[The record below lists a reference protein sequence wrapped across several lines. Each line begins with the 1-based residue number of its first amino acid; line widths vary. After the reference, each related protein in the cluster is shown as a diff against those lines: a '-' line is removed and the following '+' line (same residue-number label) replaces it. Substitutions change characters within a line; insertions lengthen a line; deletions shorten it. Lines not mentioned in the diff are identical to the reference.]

1 MDVSVEQSEG
11 LRRRLSVEIPAD
23 QLEQA
28 FTTRIRQLG
37 QRAKVP
43 GFRPGKV
50 PMKVL
55 QQRSGAAARAAT
67 VQELLRAT
75 YPQAIEKSELK
86 PAGFPT
92 FDIQAEAVG
101 EPLKYTASFEVFPE
115 ISLAGLDAITVER
128 PTVEIGDA
136 DVERT
141 LDTIRQQHRVWK
153 PVERAAESGDKIK
166 LDFLGKLD
174 GEPFEGGKAEDQE
187 VELGAGRFIPS
198 METALIGLTAGTET
212 MIDVEFPED
221 YQAENLKGK
230 QAQFDVKIHSVEAGE
245 DPSLD
250 DAELLKTLG
259 VEESAGEA
267 GLRDKIREQL
277 GRERDKAATTQVKE
291 QVMDGLLAANPIDV
305 PQAMV
310 DEEIQ
315 RMRQEAVQR
324 FGNMPN
330 NDPDAMARM
339 LPDDLFKDNAAKRV
353 ALSLLI
359 SEVIKEKSVKV
370 EEEHVEAVIARYASE
385 LADSDQAMQYYRS
398 QPQIMQQFQ
407 ALAMEERVVDT
418 LLQDAKVTDKVVSF
432 DDLMNPNTEAAE

>member
-1 MDVSVEQSEG
+1 MEVSVEQSEG

-28 FTTRIRQLG
+28 FSTRIKQMG

-50 PMKVL
+50 PTKVL
-55 QQRSGAAARAAT
+55 VQRYGDAARAEA
-67 VQELLRAT
+67 VEELLRTT
-75 YPQAIEKSELK
+75 YPKAIEESELK
-86 PAGFPT
+86 PAGYPT
-92 FDIQAEAVG
+92 FDIQAEVVG
-101 EPLKYTASFEVFPE
+101 EPLKYTASFEVYPE
-115 ISLAGLDAITVER
+115 VTLTGLDGLKVER
-128 PTVEIGDA
+128 PQVEIGED

-141 LDTIRQQHRVWK
+141 LGTIKEQHRKWVAVDR
-153 PVERAAESGDKIK
+153 PAAKGDKMK
-166 LDFLGKLD
+166 LDFVGKLD
-174 GEPFEGGKAEDQE
+174 GEAFEGGAAEAAE

-198 METALIGLTAGTET
+198 MEEALVGLTAGTET
-212 MIDVEFPED
+212 TIDVSFPDD

-230 QAQFDVKIHSVEAGE
+230 DTQFEVKILSVEAGE
-245 DPSLD
+245 DPALD
-250 DAELLKTLG
+250 DPELLKSLG

-267 GLRDKIREQL
+267 GLRAKVREQL
-277 GRERDKAATTQVKE
+277 ERERDKAVSGKVKE

-339 LPDDLFKDNAAKRV
+339 LPDDLFKDNATKRV

-359 SEVIKEKSVKV
+359 SEVIQEKQVKV
-370 EEEHVEAVIARYASE
+370 EEGDIDAVLARYASE
-385 LADSDQAMQYYRS
+385 LADTEQAMQYYRS

-407 ALAMEERVVDT
+407 ALAMEERVVDV
-418 LLQDAKVTDKVVSF
+418 LLEGATVTDKTVTF
-432 DDLMNPNTEAAE
+432 DDLMNPNNETAE

>member
-1 MDVSVEQSEG
+1 MEVSVEQSEG

-28 FTTRIRQLG
+28 FSTRIKQMG

-50 PMKVL
+50 PTKVL
-55 QQRSGAAARAAT
+55 VQRYGDAARAEA
-67 VQELLRAT
+67 VEELLRTT
-75 YPQAIEKSELK
+75 YPKAIEESELK
-86 PAGFPT
+86 PAGYPT
-92 FDIQAEAVG
+92 FDIQAEVVG
-101 EPLKYTASFEVFPE
+101 ESLKYTASFEVYPE
-115 ISLAGLDAITVER
+115 VTLTGLDGLKVER
-128 PTVEIGDA
+128 PQVEIGED

-141 LDTIRQQHRVWK
+141 LGTIKEQHRKWVAVDR
-153 PVERAAESGDKIK
+153 PAAKGDKMK
-166 LDFLGKLD
+166 LDFVGKLD
-174 GEPFEGGKAEDQE
+174 GEAFEGGAAEAAE

-198 METALIGLTAGTET
+198 MEEALVGLTAGTET
-212 MIDVEFPED
+212 TIDVSFPDD

-230 QAQFDVKIHSVEAGE
+230 DTQFEVKILSVEAGE
-245 DPSLD
+245 DPALD
-250 DAELLKTLG
+250 DPELLKSLG

-267 GLRDKIREQL
+267 GLRAKVREQL
-277 GRERDKAATTQVKE
+277 ERERDKAVSGKVKE

-339 LPDDLFKDNAAKRV
+339 LPDDLFKDNATKRV

-359 SEVIKEKSVKV
+359 SEVIQEKQVKV
-370 EEEHVEAVIARYASE
+370 EEEDIDAVLARYASE
-385 LADSDQAMQYYRS
+385 LADTEQAMQYYRS

-407 ALAMEERVVDT
+407 ALAMEERVVDV
-418 LLQDAKVTDKVVSF
+418 LLEGATVTDQSVTF
-432 DDLMNPNTEAAE
+432 DDLMNPNNETAE

>member
-1 MDVSVEQSEG
+1 MEVSVEQSEG

-28 FTTRIRQLG
+28 FSTRIKQMG

-50 PMKVL
+50 PTKVL
-55 QQRSGAAARAAT
+55 VQRYGDAARAEA
-67 VQELLRAT
+67 VEELLRTT
-75 YPQAIEKSELK
+75 YPKAIEESELK
-86 PAGFPT
+86 PAGYPT
-92 FDIQAEAVG
+92 FDIQAEVVG
-101 EPLKYTASFEVFPE
+101 EPLKYTASFEVYPE
-115 ISLAGLDAITVER
+115 VTLTGLDGLKVER
-128 PTVEIGDA
+128 PQVEIGED

-141 LDTIRQQHRVWK
+141 LGTIKEQHRKWVAVDR
-153 PVERAAESGDKIK
+153 PAAKGDKMK
-166 LDFLGKLD
+166 LDFVGKLD
-174 GEPFEGGKAEDQE
+174 GEAFEGGAAEAAE

-198 METALIGLTAGTET
+198 MEEALVGLTAGTET
-212 MIDVEFPED
+212 TIDVSFPDD

-230 QAQFDVKIHSVEAGE
+230 DTQFEVKILSVEAGE
-245 DPSLD
+245 DPALD
-250 DAELLKTLG
+250 DPELLKSLG

-267 GLRDKIREQL
+267 GLRAKVREQL
-277 GRERDKAATTQVKE
+277 ERERDKAVSGKVKE

-339 LPDDLFKDNAAKRV
+339 LPDDLFKDNATKRV

-359 SEVIKEKSVKV
+359 SEVIQEKQIKV
-370 EEEHVEAVIARYASE
+370 EEGDIDAVLARYASE
-385 LADSDQAMQYYRS
+385 LADTEQAMQYYRS

-407 ALAMEERVVDT
+407 ALAMEERVVDV
-418 LLQDAKVTDKVVSF
+418 LLEGATVTDQSVTF
-432 DDLMNPNTEAAE
+432 DDLMNPNNETAE

>member
-1 MDVSVEQSEG
+1 MEVSVEQSEG

-28 FTTRIRQLG
+28 FSTRIKQMG

-50 PMKVL
+50 PTKVL
-55 QQRSGAAARAAT
+55 VQRYGDAARAEA
-67 VQELLRAT
+67 VEELLRTT
-75 YPQAIEKSELK
+75 YPQAIEESELK
-86 PAGFPT
+86 PAGYPT
-92 FDIQAEAVG
+92 FDIQAEVVG
-101 EPLKYTASFEVFPE
+101 EPLKYTASFEVYPE
-115 ISLAGLDAITVER
+115 VTLTGLDGLKVER
-128 PTVEIGDA
+128 PQVEIGED

-141 LDTIRQQHRVWK
+141 LGTIKEQHRKWVAVDR
-153 PVERAAESGDKIK
+153 PAAKGDKMK
-166 LDFLGKLD
+166 LDFVGKLD
-174 GEPFEGGKAEDQE
+174 GEAFEGGAAEAAE

-198 METALIGLTAGTET
+198 MEEALVGLTAGTET
-212 MIDVEFPED
+212 TIDVSFPDD

-230 QAQFDVKIHSVEAGE
+230 DTQFEVKILSVEAGE
-245 DPSLD
+245 DPALD
-250 DAELLKTLG
+250 DPELLKSLG

-267 GLRDKIREQL
+267 GLRAKVREQL
-277 GRERDKAATTQVKE
+277 ERERDKAVSGKVKE

-339 LPDDLFKDNAAKRV
+339 LPDDLFKDNATKRV

-359 SEVIKEKSVKV
+359 SEVIQEKQVKV
-370 EEEHVEAVIARYASE
+370 EEGDIDAVLARYASE
-385 LADSDQAMQYYRS
+385 LADTEQAMQYYRS

-407 ALAMEERVVDT
+407 ALAMEERVVDV
-418 LLQDAKVTDKVVSF
+418 LLEGATVTDKTVTF
-432 DDLMNPNTEAAE
+432 DDLMNPNNETAE

>member
-1 MDVSVEQSEG
+1 MEVSVEQSEG

-28 FTTRIRQLG
+28 FSTRIKQMG

-50 PMKVL
+50 PTKVL
-55 QQRSGAAARAAT
+55 VQRYGDAARAEA
-67 VQELLRAT
+67 VEELLRTT
-75 YPQAIEKSELK
+75 YPKAIEESELK
-86 PAGFPT
+86 PAGYPT
-92 FDIQAEAVG
+92 FDIQAEVVG
-101 EPLKYTASFEVFPE
+101 EPLKYTASFEVYPE
-115 ISLAGLDAITVER
+115 VTLTGLDGLKVER
-128 PTVEIGDA
+128 PQVEIGED

-141 LDTIRQQHRVWK
+141 LGTIKEQHRKWVAVDR
-153 PVERAAESGDKIK
+153 PAAKGDKMK
-166 LDFLGKLD
+166 LDFVGKLD
-174 GEPFEGGKAEDQE
+174 GEAFEGGAAEAAE

-198 METALIGLTAGTET
+198 MEEALVGLTAGTET
-212 MIDVEFPED
+212 TIDVSFPDD

-230 QAQFDVKIHSVEAGE
+230 DTQFEVKILSVEAGE
-245 DPSLD
+245 DPALD
-250 DAELLKTLG
+250 DPELLKSLG

-267 GLRDKIREQL
+267 GLRAKVREQL
-277 GRERDKAATTQVKE
+277 ERERDKAVSGKVKE

-315 RMRQEAVQR
+315 RMRQEDVQR

-339 LPDDLFKDNAAKRV
+339 LPDDLFKDNATKRV

-359 SEVIKEKSVKV
+359 SEVIQEKQVKV
-370 EEEHVEAVIARYASE
+370 EEEDIDAVLARYASE
-385 LADSDQAMQYYRS
+385 LADTEQAMQYYRS

-407 ALAMEERVVDT
+407 ALAMEERVVDV
-418 LLQDAKVTDKVVSF
+418 LLEGATVTDQSVTF
-432 DDLMNPNTEAAE
+432 DDLMNPNNETAE

>member
-1 MDVSVEQSEG
+1 MEVSVEQSEG

-28 FTTRIRQLG
+28 FSTRIKQMG

-50 PMKVL
+50 PTKVL
-55 QQRSGAAARAAT
+55 VQRYGDAARAEA
-67 VQELLRAT
+67 VEELLRTT
-75 YPQAIEKSELK
+75 YPKAIEESELK
-86 PAGFPT
+86 PAGYPT
-92 FDIQAEAVG
+92 FDIQAEVVG
-101 EPLKYTASFEVFPE
+101 EPLKYTASFEVYPE
-115 ISLAGLDAITVER
+115 VTLTGLDGLKVER
-128 PTVEIGDA
+128 PQVEIGED

-141 LDTIRQQHRVWK
+141 LGTIKEQHRKWVAVDR
-153 PVERAAESGDKIK
+153 PAAKGDKMK
-166 LDFLGKLD
+166 LDFVGKLD
-174 GEPFEGGKAEDQE
+174 GEAFEGGAAEAAE

-198 METALIGLTAGTET
+198 MEEALVGLTAGTET
-212 MIDVEFPED
+212 TIDVSFPDD

-230 QAQFDVKIHSVEAGE
+230 DTQFEVKILSVEAGE
-245 DPSLD
+245 DPALD
-250 DAELLKTLG
+250 DPELLKSLG

-267 GLRDKIREQL
+267 GLRAKVREQL
-277 GRERDKAATTQVKE
+277 ERERDKAVSGKVKE

-339 LPDDLFKDNAAKRV
+339 LPDDLFKDNATKRV

-359 SEVIKEKSVKV
+359 SEVIQEKQVKV
-370 EEEHVEAVIARYASE
+370 EEEDIDAVLARYASE
-385 LADSDQAMQYYRS
+385 LADTEQAMQYYRS

-407 ALAMEERVVDT
+407 ALAMEERVVDV
-418 LLQDAKVTDKVVSF
+418 LLEGATVTDQSVTF
-432 DDLMNPNTEAAE
+432 DDLMNPNNETAE

>member
-55 QQRSGAAARAAT
+55 QQRYGDAARAEA
-67 VQELLRAT
+67 VEELLRAT

-198 METALIGLTAGTET
+198 ME
-212 MIDVEFPED
+212 
-221 YQAENLKGK
+221 
-230 QAQFDVKIHSVEAGE
+230 
-245 DPSLD
+245 
-250 DAELLKTLG
+250 
-259 VEESAGEA
+259 
-267 GLRDKIREQL
+267 
-277 GRERDKAATTQVKE
+277 
-291 QVMDGLLAANPIDV
+291 
-305 PQAMV
+305 
-310 DEEIQ
+310 
-315 RMRQEAVQR
+315 
-324 FGNMPN
+324 
-330 NDPDAMARM
+330 
-339 LPDDLFKDNAAKRV
+339 
-353 ALSLLI
+353 LSLI
-359 SEVIKEKSVKV
+359 HI
-370 EEEHVEAVIARYASE
+370 
-385 LADSDQAMQYYRS
+385 
-398 QPQIMQQFQ
+398 
-407 ALAMEERVVDT
+407 
-418 LLQDAKVTDKVVSF
+418 
-432 DDLMNPNTEAAE
+432 

>member
-1 MDVSVEQSEG
+1 MEVSVEQSEG

-28 FTTRIRQLG
+28 FSTRIKQMG

-50 PMKVL
+50 PTKVL
-55 QQRSGAAARAAT
+55 VQRYGDAARAEA
-67 VQELLRAT
+67 VEELLRTT
-75 YPQAIEKSELK
+75 YPKAIEESELK
-86 PAGFPT
+86 PAGYPT
-92 FDIQAEAVG
+92 FDIQAEVVG
-101 EPLKYTASFEVFPE
+101 EPLKYTASFEVYPE
-115 ISLAGLDAITVER
+115 VTLTGLDGLKVER
-128 PTVEIGDA
+128 PQVEIGED

-141 LDTIRQQHRVWK
+141 LGTIKEQHRKWVAVDR
-153 PVERAAESGDKIK
+153 PAAKGDKMK
-166 LDFLGKLD
+166 LDFVGKLD
-174 GEPFEGGKAEDQE
+174 GEAFEGGAAEAAE

-198 METALIGLTAGTET
+198 MEEALVGLTAGTET
-212 MIDVEFPED
+212 TIDVSFPDD

-230 QAQFDVKIHSVEAGE
+230 DTQFEVKILSVEAGE
-245 DPSLD
+245 DPALD
-250 DAELLKTLG
+250 DPELLKSLG

-267 GLRDKIREQL
+267 GLRAKVREQL
-277 GRERDKAATTQVKE
+277 ERERDKAVSGKVKE

-339 LPDDLFKDNAAKRV
+339 LPDDLFKDNATKRV

-359 SEVIKEKSVKV
+359 SEVIQEKQIKV
-370 EEEHVEAVIARYASE
+370 EEEDIDAVLARYASE
-385 LADSDQAMQYYRS
+385 LADTEQAMQYYRS

-407 ALAMEERVVDT
+407 ALAMEERVVDV
-418 LLQDAKVTDKVVSF
+418 LLEGATVTDQSVTF
-432 DDLMNPNTEAAE
+432 DDLMNPNNETAE

>member
-1 MDVSVEQSEG
+1 MEVSVEQSEG

-28 FTTRIRQLG
+28 FSTRIKQMG

-50 PMKVL
+50 PTKVL
-55 QQRSGAAARAAT
+55 VQRYGDAARAEA
-67 VQELLRAT
+67 VEELLRTT
-75 YPQAIEKSELK
+75 YPKAIEESALK
-86 PAGFPT
+86 PAGYPT
-92 FDIQAEAVG
+92 FDIQAEVVG
-101 EPLKYTASFEVFPE
+101 EPLKYTASFEVYPE
-115 ISLAGLDAITVER
+115 VSLTGLDSLQVER
-128 PTVEIGDA
+128 PQVEIVDE
-136 DVERT
+136 DIERT
-141 LDTIRQQHRVWK
+141 LGTIKEQHRKWVAVDR
-153 PVERAAESGDKIK
+153 PAAKGDKMK
-166 LDFLGKLD
+166 LDFVGKLD
-174 GEPFEGGKAEDQE
+174 GEAFEGGTAEGAE

-198 METALIGLTAGTET
+198 MEDALVGLTAGTET
-212 MIDVEFPED
+212 TIDVSFPED

-230 QAQFDVKIHSVEAGE
+230 DTQFDVKILSVEAGE
-245 DPSLD
+245 DPALD
-250 DAELLKTLG
+250 DPELLKSLG

-267 GLRDKIREQL
+267 GLRAKVREQL
-277 GRERDKAATTQVKE
+277 ERERDKAVDGKVKE

-339 LPDDLFKDNAAKRV
+339 LPDDLFKDNATKRV

-359 SEVIKEKSVKV
+359 SEVIQEKQVKV
-370 EEEHVEAVIARYASE
+370 EEEDIDAVLARYASE
-385 LADSDQAMQYYRS
+385 LADTEQAMQYYRS

-407 ALAMEERVVDT
+407 ALAMEERVVDV
-418 LLQDAKVTDKVVSF
+418 LLEGATVTDKAVSF
-432 DDLMNPNTEAAE
+432 DALMNPNNETAE

>member
-1 MDVSVEQSEG
+1 MEVSVEQSEG

-28 FTTRIRQLG
+28 FSTRIKQMG

-50 PMKVL
+50 PTKVL
-55 QQRSGAAARAAT
+55 VQRYGDAARAEA
-67 VQELLRAT
+67 VEELLRTT
-75 YPQAIEKSELK
+75 YPKAIEESELK
-86 PAGFPT
+86 PAGYPT
-92 FDIQAEAVG
+92 FDIQAEVVG
-101 EPLKYTASFEVFPE
+101 EPLKYTASFEVYPE
-115 ISLAGLDAITVER
+115 VTLTGLDGLKVER
-128 PTVEIGDA
+128 PQVEIGED

-141 LDTIRQQHRVWK
+141 LGTIKEQHRKWVAVDR
-153 PVERAAESGDKIK
+153 PAAKGDKMK
-166 LDFLGKLD
+166 LDFVGKLD
-174 GEPFEGGKAEDQE
+174 GEAFEGGAAEAAE

-198 METALIGLTAGTET
+198 MEEALVGLTAGTET
-212 MIDVEFPED
+212 TIDVSFPDD

-230 QAQFDVKIHSVEAGE
+230 DTQFEVKILSVEAGE
-245 DPSLD
+245 DPALD
-250 DAELLKTLG
+250 DPELLKSLG

-267 GLRDKIREQL
+267 GLRAKVREQL
-277 GRERDKAATTQVKE
+277 ERERDKAVSGKVKE

-339 LPDDLFKDNAAKRV
+339 LPDDLFKDNATKRV

-359 SEVIKEKSVKV
+359 SEVIQEKQVKV
-370 EEEHVEAVIARYASE
+370 EEGDIDAVLARYASE
-385 LADSDQAMQYYRS
+385 LADTEQAMQYYRS

-407 ALAMEERVVDT
+407 ALAMEERVVDV
-418 LLQDAKVTDKVVSF
+418 LLEGATVTDQSVTF
-432 DDLMNPNTEAAE
+432 DDLMNPNNETAE

>member
-1 MDVSVEQSEG
+1 MEVSVEQSEG

-28 FTTRIRQLG
+28 FSTRIKQMG

-50 PMKVL
+50 PTKVL
-55 QQRSGAAARAAT
+55 VQRYGDAARAEA
-67 VQELLRAT
+67 VEELLRTT
-75 YPQAIEKSELK
+75 YPKAIEESALK
-86 PAGFPT
+86 PAGYPT
-92 FDIQAEAVG
+92 FDIQAEVVG
-101 EPLKYTASFEVFPE
+101 EPLKYTASFEVYPE
-115 ISLAGLDAITVER
+115 VSLTGLDSLQVER
-128 PTVEIGDA
+128 PQVEIGDE
-136 DVERT
+136 DIERT
-141 LDTIRQQHRVWK
+141 LGTIKEQHRKW
-153 PVERAAESGDKIK
+153 AAVDRPAAKGDKMK
-166 LDFLGKLD
+166 LDFVGKLD
-174 GEPFEGGKAEDQE
+174 GEAFEGGTAEGAE

-198 METALIGLTAGTET
+198 MEDALVGLAAGTET
-212 MIDVEFPED
+212 TIDVSFPED

-230 QAQFDVKIHSVEAGE
+230 DTQFDVKILSVEAGE
-245 DPSLD
+245 DPALD
-250 DAELLKTLG
+250 DPELLKSLG

-267 GLRDKIREQL
+267 GLRAKVREQL
-277 GRERDKAATTQVKE
+277 ERERDKAVDGKVKE

-339 LPDDLFKDNAAKRV
+339 LPDDLFKDNATKRV

-359 SEVIKEKSVKV
+359 SEVIQEKQVKV
-370 EEEHVEAVIARYASE
+370 EEEDIDAVLARYASE
-385 LADSDQAMQYYRS
+385 LADTEQAMQYYRS

-407 ALAMEERVVDT
+407 ALAMEERVVDV
-418 LLQDAKVTDKVVSF
+418 LLEGATVTDKAVSF
-432 DDLMNPNTEAAE
+432 DALMNPNNETAE

>member
-1 MDVSVEQSEG
+1 MDVSVEHSEG

-28 FTTRIRQLG
+28 VTSRIRKLG

-55 QQRSGAAARAAT
+55 QQRYGDAARAEA
-67 VQELLRAT
+67 VEELLRAT

-92 FDIQAEAVG
+92 FDIQAEVVG

-115 ISLAGLDAITVER
+115 ITLSGLDSIQVER
-128 PTVEIGDA
+128 PTVEIGDD

-141 LDTIRQQHRVWK
+141 LDTIRQQHKVWK
-153 PVERAAESGDKIK
+153 PVERASETGDKVK

-187 VELGAGRFIPS
+187 VELGSGRFIPS
-198 METALIGLTAGTET
+198 MEEALVGLTAGTET
-212 MIDVEFPED
+212 TIDVVFPDD

-245 DPSLD
+245 DPALD
-250 DAELLKTLG
+250 DPELLKQLG

-267 GLRDKIREQL
+267 GLREKIREQL
-277 GRERDKAATTQVKE
+277 GRERDKAAATRVKE
-291 QVMDGLLAANPIDV
+291 QVMDGLLAANSIDV
-305 PQAMV
+305 PEAMV

-330 NDPDAMARM
+330 NDPDALARM
-339 LPDDLFKDNAAKRV
+339 LPDDLFRENATKRV
-353 ALSLLI
+353 SLSLLI
-359 SEVIKEKSVKV
+359 SEVIKEKDVKV
-370 EEEHVEAVIARYASE
+370 EDEHVDAVIARYASE
-385 LADSDQAMQYYRS
+385 LADSEQAMQYYRS

-418 LLQDAKVTDKVVSF
+418 LLQDAKVTDKPVSF
-432 DDLMNPNTEAAE
+432 DELMNPNAENAE

>member
-1 MDVSVEQSEG
+1 MEVSVEQSEG

-28 FTTRIRQLG
+28 FSTRIKQMG

-50 PMKVL
+50 PTKVL
-55 QQRSGAAARAAT
+55 VQRYGDAARAEA
-67 VQELLRAT
+67 VEELLRTT
-75 YPQAIEKSELK
+75 YPKAIEESELK
-86 PAGFPT
+86 PAGYPT
-92 FDIQAEAVG
+92 FDIQAEVVG
-101 EPLKYTASFEVFPE
+101 EPLKYTASFEVYPE
-115 ISLAGLDAITVER
+115 VTLTGLDGLKVER
-128 PTVEIGDA
+128 PQVEIGED

-141 LDTIRQQHRVWK
+141 LGTIKEQHRKWVAVDR
-153 PVERAAESGDKIK
+153 PAAKGDKMK
-166 LDFLGKLD
+166 LDFVGKLD
-174 GEPFEGGKAEDQE
+174 GEAFEGGAAEAAE

-198 METALIGLTAGTET
+198 MEEALVGLTAGTET
-212 MIDVEFPED
+212 TIDVSFPDD

-230 QAQFDVKIHSVEAGE
+230 DTQFEVKILSVEAGE
-245 DPSLD
+245 DPALD
-250 DAELLKTLG
+250 DPELLKSLG

-267 GLRDKIREQL
+267 GLRAKVREQL
-277 GRERDKAATTQVKE
+277 ERERDKAVSGKVKE

-339 LPDDLFKDNAAKRV
+339 LPDDLFKDNATKRV

-359 SEVIKEKSVKV
+359 SEVIQEKQVKV
-370 EEEHVEAVIARYASE
+370 EEEDIDAVLARYASE
-385 LADSDQAMQYYRS
+385 LADTEQAMQYYRS

-407 ALAMEERVVDT
+407 ALAMEERVVDV
-418 LLQDAKVTDKVVSF
+418 LVRGGGRVALDR
-432 DDLMNPNTEAAE
+432 

>member
-1 MDVSVEQSEG
+1 MEVSVEQSEG

-28 FTTRIRQLG
+28 FSTRIKQMG

-50 PMKVL
+50 PTKVL
-55 QQRSGAAARAAT
+55 VQRYGDAARAEA
-67 VQELLRAT
+67 VEELLRTT
-75 YPQAIEKSELK
+75 YPKAIEESALK
-86 PAGFPT
+86 PAGYPT
-92 FDIQAEAVG
+92 FDIQAEVVG
-101 EPLKYTASFEVFPE
+101 EPLKYTASFEVYPE
-115 ISLAGLDAITVER
+115 VSLTGLDSLQVER
-128 PTVEIGDA
+128 PQVEIGDE
-136 DVERT
+136 DIERT
-141 LDTIRQQHRVWK
+141 LGTIKEQHRKWVAVDR
-153 PVERAAESGDKIK
+153 PAAKGDKMK
-166 LDFLGKLD
+166 LDFVGKLD
-174 GEPFEGGKAEDQE
+174 GEAFEGGTAEGAE

-198 METALIGLTAGTET
+198 MEDALVGLTAGTET
-212 MIDVEFPED
+212 TIDVSFPED

-230 QAQFDVKIHSVEAGE
+230 DTQFDVKILSVEAGE
-245 DPSLD
+245 DPALD
-250 DAELLKTLG
+250 DPELLKSLG

-267 GLRDKIREQL
+267 GLRAKVREQL
-277 GRERDKAATTQVKE
+277 ERERDKAVDGKVKE

-339 LPDDLFKDNAAKRV
+339 LPDDLFKDNATKRV

-359 SEVIKEKSVKV
+359 SEVIQEKQVKV
-370 EEEHVEAVIARYASE
+370 EEEDIDAVLARYASE
-385 LADSDQAMQYYRS
+385 LADTEQAMQYYRS

-407 ALAMEERVVDT
+407 ALAMEERVVDV
-418 LLQDAKVTDKVVSF
+418 LLEGATVTDKAVSF
-432 DDLMNPNTEAAE
+432 DALMNPNNETAE

>member
-1 MDVSVEQSEG
+1 MEVSVEQSEG

-28 FTTRIRQLG
+28 FSTRIKQMG

-50 PMKVL
+50 PTKVL
-55 QQRSGAAARAAT
+55 VQRYGDAARAEA
-67 VQELLRAT
+67 VEELLRTT
-75 YPQAIEKSELK
+75 YPQAIEESELK
-86 PAGFPT
+86 PAGYPT
-92 FDIQAEAVG
+92 FDIQAEVVG
-101 EPLKYTASFEVFPE
+101 EPLKYTASFEVYPE
-115 ISLAGLDAITVER
+115 VTLTGLDGLKVER
-128 PTVEIGDA
+128 PQVEIGED

-141 LDTIRQQHRVWK
+141 LGTIKEQHRKWVAVDR
-153 PVERAAESGDKIK
+153 PAAKGDKMK
-166 LDFLGKLD
+166 LDFVGKLD
-174 GEPFEGGKAEDQE
+174 GEAFEGGAAEAAE

-198 METALIGLTAGTET
+198 IEEALVGLTAGTET
-212 MIDVEFPED
+212 TIDVSFPDD

-230 QAQFDVKIHSVEAGE
+230 DTQFEVKILSVEAGE
-245 DPSLD
+245 DPALD
-250 DAELLKTLG
+250 DPELLKSLG

-267 GLRDKIREQL
+267 GLRAKVREQL
-277 GRERDKAATTQVKE
+277 ERERDKAVSGKVKE

-339 LPDDLFKDNAAKRV
+339 LPDDLFKDNATKRV

-359 SEVIKEKSVKV
+359 SEVIQEKQVKV
-370 EEEHVEAVIARYASE
+370 EEGDIDAVLARYASE
-385 LADSDQAMQYYRS
+385 LADTEQAMQYYRS

-407 ALAMEERVVDT
+407 ALAMEERVVDV
-418 LLQDAKVTDKVVSF
+418 LLEGATVTDKTVTF
-432 DDLMNPNTEAAE
+432 DDLMNPNNETAE